1 MQTVGQALRSE
12 REKKNLT
19 IKDIEAATSIR
30 SLYIN
35 AIEEDNYKVIPGE
48 VYLKGFIRNYA
59 NYLGL
64 NGEEMVA
71 LYRES
76 QAPVEPEPE
85 VPARKKVAPKK
96 DTPVSLRTGG
106 KGKWAAVGVVAVC
119 LAGIIWWAA
128 GNKIAEPQQPA
139 PEAKSAPAAPVQP
152 LPSAVPQQQATSAS
166 DKSAATKP
174 VAVTAKFTDACWT
187 LVKADGKE
195 IYEGIPKTGETI
207 TWQAEKNIALQLGN
221 AGAVDIVYN
230 GQSVGKIGGKG
241 EVVSKTFSAN
251 NAKP

>member
-1 MQTVGQALRSE
+1 MQTVGETLRSE
-12 REKKNLT
+12 REKKSLT

-30 SLYIN
+30 ALYIN

-64 NGEEMVA
+64 NGEDLVA
-71 LYRES
+71 LYRAS

-85 VPARKKVAPKK
+85 VPARKKAVAEK

-106 KGKWAAVGVVAVC
+106 KGKWVVAGVVVVC
-119 LAGIIWWAA
+119 LAGVLWWVT
-128 GNKIAEPQQPA
+128 GNKTAEPQPT
-139 PEAKSAPAAPVQP
+139 PEVKSAPAQP
-152 LPSAVPQQQATSAS
+152 LPSAVPQQATTAAE
-166 DKSAATKP
+166 KQAATKP

-195 IYEGIPKTGETI
+195 IYEGIPKAGETI
-207 TWQAEKNIALQLGN
+207 TWEAEKTIVIQLGN

-251 NAKP
+251 NTKP